1 MSLIHWIA
9 DHVDTESGC
18 IIVKDKFIPLS
29 THTVQCV
36 LGIPS
41 SGRKNEWTDADTGRQ
56 AFLDK
61 IGKSCLLS
69 ITSFGDS
76 LLQDQSMSD
85 EDVIWNF
92 MVVALGTFLCP
103 NLTEF
108 PSSEYL
114 IPLVDAVKCRQWNWC
129 EFVHQWLM
137 MQIRKYSDLKKKAEH
152 CFIGVGGCLYLL
164 CVSGLL

>member
-129 EFVHQWLM
+129 EFV
-137 MQIRKYSDLKKKAEH
+137 
-152 CFIGVGGCLYLL
+152 
-164 CVSGLL
+164 VSGL